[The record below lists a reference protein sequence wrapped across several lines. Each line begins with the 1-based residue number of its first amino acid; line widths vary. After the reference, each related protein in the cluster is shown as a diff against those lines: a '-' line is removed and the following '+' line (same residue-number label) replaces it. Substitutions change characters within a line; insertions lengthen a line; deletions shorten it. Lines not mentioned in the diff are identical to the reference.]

1 VTTPHEPPSVSMH
14 DLTVI
19 KSALADRANGFRHA
33 SAAPVHEHEGS
44 PAEARAVLRKAAD
57 ECTALAARLSF
68 AVPGQPIE
76 VVA

>member
-1 VTTPHEPPSVSMH
+1 MTTPHEPPSVSMH

-19 KSALADRANGFRHA
+19 KSALNMRAAYFANLANSPGVND
-33 SAAPVHEHEGS
+33 AAALVEESLHCI
-44 PAEARAVLRKAAD
+44 AIAAD
-57 ECTALAARLSF
+57 LSF

>member
-1 VTTPHEPPSVSMH
+1 MTTPHEPPSVSMH

-19 KSALADRANGFRHA
+19 KSALADRAAEFQAGIYRAFRLDPA
-33 SAAPVHEHEGS
+33 DRQALTEAA
-44 PAEARAVLRKAAD
+44 A